1 MQNVSMKGAKRM
13 LTVDFWKDLQLILTI
28 FKLDLLLIVLL
39 FFFLPGSPLLQGQTK
54 KYKQTLPP

>member
-1 MQNVSMKGAKRM
+1 MKGAKRM